1 MRRLEGERVRYI
13 RLFSHLLTFS
23 LLTLSCQSDSYK
35 IKGYASHL
43 NDGDTIVLAL
53 EDHQQKILGQAII
66 SDGNFNMKGVT
77 DTTVFCRA
85 FLNRDPLTGIS
96 FFLEP
101 GNITI
106 ELSPYPIPSRVSGTI
121 LNNEW
126 QSLNDSVQTLGDK
139 LIRLAEI
146 SGKTGVGNRL
156 QLHQSIDSLHRKISS
171 CIKNTAQRNKTNVLG
186 KYIIDNY
193 KEPEFK

>member
-1 MRRLEGERVRYI
+1 MTNKALI
-13 RLFSHLLTFS
+13 RLAVAGIAFC
-23 LLTLSCQSDSYK
+23 SCQSDSYK
-35 IKGYASHL
+35 IKGYANHL
-43 NDGDTIVLAL
+43 QDGDTITLAL
-53 EDHQQKILGQAII
+53 EDNQQKILGQTII
-66 SDGNFNMKGVT
+66 SEGNFNMKGVT

-85 FLNRDPLTGIS
+85 YLNKEPLTSIS

-101 GNITI
+101 GNITL
-106 ELSPYPIPSRVSGTI
+106 ELHPYPTPSRVSGTV

-126 QSLNDSVQTLGDK
+126 QGLNDSVQTLGDK
-139 LIRLAEI
+139 LIRLAEEA
-146 SGKTGVGNRL
+146 SKTDADNRQQL
-156 QLHQSIDSLHRKISS
+156 QQTIDSLHRKISG

>member
-1 MRRLEGERVRYI
+1 MTNKALI
-13 RLFSHLLTFS
+13 RLAIAGISFC
-23 LLTLSCQSDSYK
+23 SCQSDSYK

-43 NDGDTIVLAL
+43 HDGDTIVLAL
-53 EDHQQKILGQAII
+53 EDHQKKILGQTIV
-66 SDGNFNMKGVT
+66 SEGNFSMKGVT

-85 FLNRDPLTGIS
+85 YINHEPLTSIS

-106 ELSPYPIPSRVSGTI
+106 ELNPYPTPSRVSGTI

-126 QSLNDSVQTLGDK
+126 QALNDSVQILGDK
-139 LIRLAEI
+139 LIRMAETA
-146 SGKTGVGNRL
+146 SKTKADNRQQL
-156 QLHQSIDSLHRKISS
+156 QKSIDSLHRKISG
-171 CIKNTAQRNKTNVLG
+171 CITNTGRRNRNNVLG
-186 KYIIDNY
+186 KYIIENY

>member
-1 MRRLEGERVRYI
+1 MTNKVFI
-13 RLFSHLLTFS
+13 RLAMAGIVFC
-23 LLTLSCQSDSYK
+23 SCQSDSYK

-43 NDGDTIVLAL
+43 HDGDTIVLAL
-53 EDHQQKILGQAII
+53 EDHQQKILGQAIV
-66 SDGNFNMKGVT
+66 SEGNFNMKGIT

-85 FLNRDPLTGIS
+85 YLNREPLTGIS

-106 ELSPYPIPSRVSGTI
+106 ELNPYPTPSRVSGTL

-126 QSLNDSVQTLGDK
+126 QNLNDSVQTLGDK
-139 LIRLAEI
+139 LIRLAES
-146 SGKTGVGNRL
+146 SGKTGVGNRQQL
-156 QLHQSIDSLHRKISS
+156 QQSIDSLHRKISS

-186 KYIIDNY
+186 KYIMDNY
-193 KEPEFK
+193 TEPEFK